1 MACID
6 CLHALMLCQQA
17 TTHLRTQIIRQKTA
31 FKEQNPVHA
40 ILEDMLYSRF
50 WLLRAVFE
58 SLDNSGL
65 SLSYLEPKFTM
76 RLLRVTKSNEN
87 STTCVSH

>member
-6 CLHALMLCQQA
+6 YLHALMLCLQA
-17 TTHLRTQIIRQKTA
+17 TTHLRTQIIWQKTA
-31 FKEQNPVHA
+31 FLEQNPVHA
-40 ILEDMLYSRF
+40 ALEDMLYTRF

-58 SLDNSGL
+58 SLNDLGL

-76 RLLRVTKSNEN
+76 RLLRVTKSNKN
-87 STTCVSH
+87 STCVSH

>member
-6 CLHALMLCQQA
+6 YLHALMLCQQA
-17 TTHLRTQIIRQKTA
+17 TIHLRTHVIRQKTA
-31 FKEQNPVHA
+31 FLEQNPEHA
-40 ILEDMLYSRF
+40 ILGDMLYSRF

-58 SLDNSGL
+58 SWNDSGL

-76 RLLRVTKSNEN
+76 RLLE
-87 STTCVSH
+87 

>member
-1 MACID
+1 MTRID
-6 CLHALMLCQQA
+6 YLHALMLCQQA

-31 FKEQNPVHA
+31 LLEQNPVHA

-58 SLDNSGL
+58 SLNDSEL

-76 RLLRVTKSNEN
+76 PLLRKGCS
-87 STTCVSH
+87 

>member
-6 CLHALMLCQQA
+6 YLHALMLSQQA
-17 TTHLRTQIIRQKTA
+17 TTHLRTHIIKIRQKTA
-31 FKEQNPVHA
+31 FLEQNPVHA
-40 ILEDMLYSRF
+40 TLGDVLYSRF

-58 SLDNSGL
+58 SLNDSGL

-76 RLLRVTKSNEN
+76 RLLRVTKSN
-87 STTCVSH
+87 